1 MKNNIIT
8 AFLIT
13 ASIGISLLASLAIVK
28 YFTTET
34 IHTVVGTVTEINRY
48 SDFMF
53 VNVNGKRT
61 GFYGTKEFSEGDL
74 CCININTH
82 GTGIIF
88 DDEIISVTPYM

>member
-1 MKNNIIT
+1 MKNRIIV
-8 AFLIT
+8 T
-13 ASIGISLLASLAIVK
+13 ASITLCLLTSLAAVK
-28 YFTTET
+28 IFSTVE
-34 IHTVVGTVTEINRY
+34 IHTEIGTVTDINRR

-61 GFYGTKEFSEGDL
+61 GFYGTREFSEGDL

-82 GTGIIF
+82 GTGITF